1 MQHVH
6 LKRQSARPRTGSDVV
21 IANGFAYVGGL
32 TPIDLDN
39 ERAPI
44 PEHVED
50 QVKKIFANLE
60 RILGEVGL
68 SKDDLVSVRVSLVDL
83 PRLYDRMTA
92 AYRECVN
99 PDRLPAR
106 SCIGVS
112 SLPRG
117 AMVLM
122 EFIAKAKDKG

>member
-1 MQHVH
+1 MERIF
-6 LKRQSARPRTGSDVV
+6 LKRQSSRPRAGSDVV
-21 IANGFAYVGGL
+21 LANGFAYVGGL

-50 QVKKIFANLE
+50 QVKKIFANLD
-60 RILGEVGL
+60 RILRDVDL
-68 SKDDLVSVRVSLVDL
+68 SKDDLVSVRISLVDL

-92 AYRECVN
+92 AYRECIN

-112 SLPRG
+112 HLPHG
-117 AMVLM
+117 ALVLM
-122 EFIAKAKDKG
+122 EFIAEAKS

>member
-1 MQHVH
+1 MQHVL
-6 LKRQSARPRTGSDVV
+6 LKRQSSRPRVASDVV
-21 IANGFAYVGGL
+21 LADGFAYVGGL

-60 RILGEVGL
+60 RILAAVNL
-68 SKDDLVSVRVSLVDL
+68 SKDDLVSVRIALVDL

-92 AYRECVN
+92 AYRECVDA
-99 PDRLPAR
+99 DRLPAR
-106 SCIGVS
+106 SCIGIS
-112 SLPRG
+112 HLPRG
-117 AMVLM
+117 ALVLM
-122 EFIAKAKDKG
+122 EFIARAKP

>member
-1 MQHVH
+1 MERIL
-6 LKRQSARPRTGSDVV
+6 LKRQSSRPRAGSDVV
-21 IANGFAYVGGL
+21 LANGFAYVGGL

-60 RILGEVGL
+60 RILGEVNL
-68 SKDDLVSVRVSLVDL
+68 SKADLVSVRISLVDL

-92 AYRECVN
+92 AYRECI
-99 PDRLPAR
+99 DADHLPAR
-106 SCIGVS
+106 SCIGIS
-112 SLPRG
+112 HLPHG
-117 AMVLM
+117 ALVLM
-122 EFIAKAKDKG
+122 EFIAQAKP